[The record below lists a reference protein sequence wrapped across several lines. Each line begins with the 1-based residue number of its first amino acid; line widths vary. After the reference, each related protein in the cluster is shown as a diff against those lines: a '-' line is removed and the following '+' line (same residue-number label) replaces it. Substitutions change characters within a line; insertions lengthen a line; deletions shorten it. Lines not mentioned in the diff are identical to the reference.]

1 MRTPR
6 YSLRFALPVGLAVAV
21 VAMLLTSFLLSW
33 VTERQTVLEHQTADA
48 VLTAEHMARTAERG
62 LGSQREQVAADLAV
76 ASTDPALVVLAVL
89 DPTGQVDMAQR
100 FSWHGQAA
108 IAVIPGFDMARFRRA
123 MAGNLPDV
131 EASLENAR
139 ITVLTHYN
147 MPVGDQELRSTQR
160 GVVYVE
166 YDIRPDFDQVLW
178 HAQRRL
184 LPELLIACALICG
197 VYIVLKRRVIRPIR
211 ALELAAGQFAEA
223 GAVLEPV
230 RESGPREVQRLAL
243 GFNSM
248 MQRVTLAQQ
257 KVVASQARMEGIIE
271 AAMDAIITV
280 DQQHRIVVMN
290 RAALDLFGYT
300 LDEVL
305 GQSVE
310 TLIPLHQ
317 RARHAQDVEKF
328 VATGVT
334 RRTMSHH
341 SVVRGLR
348 KDGSEFPAEASI
360 SHLVVDGEHLLTVI
374 MRDVTEREQAEQAIR
389 SLNASLE
396 TQVAQRTASLE
407 AALQKLSEEQQKLT
421 LAHAQ
426 QRAIFEMATVGIVL
440 LVDRIIVQCNR
451 NLEELFGYEPGGL
464 IGQSPRSWYLDDE
477 SFHSMGRELEA
488 MEKGG
493 LLQKTEMR
501 MVRKDGSLFWARIS
515 ARMFDTPEYGNAVLG
530 VLEDITPAYE
540 AAQAIEHARVQ
551 AEEANRAK
559 SSFLANM
566 SHEIRTPMNAIMGMS
581 YLALKTE
588 LSERQRGYLKKIQ
601 TSSQHLLGIIND
613 ILDYSKIEA
622 GKLDIEHIDFE
633 LDKVLENVAS
643 LVGDKAASKG
653 LELVFNVDSK
663 VPLHLIG
670 DPLRLGQILVNY
682 TNNAVKFTERGEIDV
697 LVRVQEDTEQHV
709 TLHFSVR
716 DTGIGVTDEQLAVL
730 FQSFQQADASTTR
743 KFGGTGLGLAISRQ
757 LAHMMDGEVGV
768 ESKIGEGSTFW
779 FTAKLE
785 KSSVTGRARV
795 LRSELYGKR
804 VLVVDDNENARLLL
818 QSMLQDLNL
827 QAEST
832 SSGPSALDL
841 VYKAD
846 YEGRP
851 FEILFVDWQMPG
863 MNGVDLARRV
873 KVLPLAQQPLL
884 VLVTGYGREEVL
896 NSAEGAGIPTVLVK
910 PVSASMLFDCVVRE
924 LNGSQGPL
932 PPEPTGRDH
941 SATDVSQIRGARV
954 LLVEDNELN
963 QEVATELLRGAGL
976 VVELACDGREA
987 LDKVQSSHFDLV
999 LMDMQMPVMDG
1010 LTATRILRSMP
1021 EYATLPIVAMTANAM
1036 LADREACLAA
1046 GMNDHLAKPIEPE
1059 DLFASLLHWIA
1070 PRATPQPLPEP
1081 SAAAPVSAEALPV
1094 VAGLDTAT
1102 GLRRV
1107 MGNRTLYL
1115 SLLRKFVQGQGEV
1128 VPHIRR
1134 AMEVRDQPLALRLAH
1149 TLKSVAGNIGLT
1161 QVQLAAE
1168 SLELSLRGLDAV
1180 AQGAELM
1187 ALEEV
1192 LAPSL
1197 QGLRAALQPAP
1208 EVAAATGVVSPEAL
1222 QRVCQELRRLV
1233 EDDDMEAIEV
1243 ARRHEP
1249 LLRAAC
1255 LEDFARLDAAL
1266 QAFDFEAA
1274 AAIIQQAMDN
1284 GAHGLH
1290 QPEASPP

>member
-1 MRTPR
+1 MHTNRFT
-6 YSLRFALPVGLAVAV
+6 LRFALPVGLAAAV
-21 VAMLLTSFLLSW
+21 VAMLMTSFFISW
-33 VTERQTVLEHQTADA
+33 ANEREAVMEHQTADA
-48 VLTAEHMARTAERG
+48 ILAAEHMARAAERG
-62 LGSQREQVAADLAV
+62 LQNAREQVGADLAV
-76 ASTDPALVVLAVL
+76 ASTEPAMVVMAVL
-89 DPTGQVDMAQR
+89 DPQGQVDLAQR
-100 FSWHGQAA
+100 FSWRGQMAG
-108 IAVIPGFDMARFRRA
+108 AVIPGFDQARFQRA
-123 MAGNLPDV
+123 VASNLPDV
-131 EASLENAR
+131 DASMDDAR
-139 ITVLTHYN
+139 VTVMTHYN
-147 MPVGDQELRSTQR
+147 LPVGEQELRSTQR
-160 GVVYVE
+160 GAIYVE
-166 YDIRPDFDQVLW
+166 YDIQPDFDRVLW
-178 HAQRRL
+178 NAQRRL
-184 LPELLIACALICG
+184 LPEVLIACALIFG
-197 VYIVLKRRVIRPIR
+197 VYMVLKRRVIRPIR
-211 ALELAAGQFAEA
+211 ALELAAAQFAEA
-223 GAVLEPV
+223 GAALEPV
-230 RESGPREVQRLAL
+230 EESGPSEVRRLAQ

-248 MQRVTLAQQ
+248 MQRVSLAQQ
-257 KVVASQARMEGIIE
+257 TVLASQARMEGIIE

-290 RAALDLFGYT
+290 RAALDLFGYP
-300 LDEVL
+300 LEEVL

-310 TLIPLHQ
+310 TLIPMPQ
-317 RARHAQDVEKF
+317 RSRHAQDVEKF

-374 MRDVTEREQAEQAIR
+374 MRDVTERERAEQAIR
-389 SLNASLE
+389 TLNTNLE
-396 TQVAQRTASLE
+396 SQVTQRTASLE
-407 AALQKLSEEQQKLT
+407 AALQTLSVEQQKLT

-440 LVDRIIVQCNR
+440 LVERVIVQCNR
-451 NLEELFGYEPGGL
+451 NLEELFGEAPGGL
-464 IGQSPRSWYLDDE
+464 IGQTTRSWYLDED
-477 SFHSMGRELEA
+477 SFRSMGREIDALQEG
-488 MEKGG
+488 E

-515 ARMFDTPEYGNAVLG
+515 ARMLHTPEYGSAVLG
-530 VLEDITPAYE
+530 VLEDISPAHE
-540 AAQAIEHARVQ
+540 AAQAIEHARIQ
-551 AEEANRAK
+551 AEEANQAK

-653 LELVFNVDSK
+653 LELVFSVDPK
-663 VPLHLIG
+663 VPLHLMG

-682 TNNAVKFTERGEIDV
+682 TNNAVKFTEQGEIDV
-697 LVRVQEDTEQHV
+697 LVRVQEDSGTHV

-716 DTGIGVTDEQLAVL
+716 DTGIGVTEDQLAVL

-743 KFGGTGLGLAISRQ
+743 RFGGTGLGLAISRQ
-757 LAHMMDGEVGV
+757 LAHMMDGQVGV

-804 VLVVDDNENARLLL
+804 VLVVDDNENARVLL

-832 SSGPSALDL
+832 SSGPLALDL

-873 KVLPLAQQPLL
+873 KVLPLAHQPLL

-924 LNGSQGPL
+924 LNGSPGQAL
-932 PPEPTGRDH
+932 PEPTGRDH
-941 SATDVSQIRGARV
+941 SATDLSQIRGARV

-987 LDKVQSSHFDLV
+987 LDKVQSTAFDLV

-1059 DLFASLLHWIA
+1059 NLFASLLQWIA
-1070 PRATPQPLPEP
+1070 PRAAPQPLPELP
-1081 SAAAPVSAEALPV
+1081 VQPESAVALPV
-1094 VAGLDTAT
+1094 VVGLDTAT

-1115 SLLRKFVQGQGEV
+1115 SLLRKFVHGQSEV
-1128 VPHIRR
+1128 VAHIRR
-1134 AMEVRDQPLALRLAH
+1134 ALEVRDQPLALRLAH
-1149 TLKSVAGNIGLT
+1149 TLKSVSGNIGLT

-1168 SLELSLRGLDAV
+1168 SLEQSLRGLDAAV
-1180 AQGAELM
+1180 QAAELL
-1187 ALEEV
+1187 AVDEV

-1197 QGLRAALQPAP
+1197 QGLRAALQPEP
-1208 EVAAATGVVSPEAL
+1208 EVAAAGGVVTPEAL
-1222 QRVCQELRRLV
+1222 QRICQELRRLI

-1255 LEDFARLDAAL
+1255 AEDFARLDAAL
-1266 QAFDFEAA
+1266 QTYDFEAA
-1274 AAIIQQAMDN
+1274 AAIIQQAMDS

-1290 QPEASPP
+1290 PPEDLPP

>member
-33 VTERQTVLEHQTADA
+33 VTERQSVLEHQTADA

-62 LGSQREQVAADLAV
+62 LGSQREQVASDLAV

-131 EASLENAR
+131 EASLDDAR

-230 RESGPREVQRLAL
+230 RESGPREVQRLAR

-374 MRDVTEREQAEQAIR
+374 MRDVTEREQAEHSIR
-389 SLNASLE
+389 SLNAGLE

-421 LAHAQ
+421 VAHAQ
-426 QRAIFEMATVGIVL
+426 QRDIFEMVTVGIVL
-440 LVDRIIVQCNR
+440 MVNRVIVQCNR
-451 NLEELFGYEPGGL
+451 NLEELFGYAPGEL
-464 IGQSPRSWYLDDE
+464 IGQSPRNWYLEEE
-477 SFHSMGRELEA
+477 SFHAMGRELDALKE
-488 MEKGG
+488 GG
-493 LLQKTEMR
+493 YMQKTEVR
-501 MVRKDGSLFWARIS
+501 MVRKDGSLFWARVS
-515 ARMFDTPEYGNAVLG
+515 ARMFDTPEFSNAVLG

-588 LSERQRGYLKKIQ
+588 LSERQRGYLRKIQ

-653 LELVFNVDSK
+653 LELVFNVDPK

-697 LVRVQEDTEQHV
+697 LVRVQEDSDQHV
-709 TLHFSVR
+709 LLHFSVR
-716 DTGIGVTDEQLAVL
+716 DTGIGVTDEQLEVL

-743 KFGGTGLGLAISRQ
+743 RFGGTGLGLAISRQ

-804 VLVVDDNENARLLL
+804 VLVVDDNDNARLLL

-832 SSGPSALDL
+832 SSGPSALDM

-863 MNGVDLARRV
+863 MNGVDFARRV
-873 KVLPLAQQPLL
+873 KLLPLAQQPVP

-924 LNGSQGPL
+924 LNGPHAL
-932 PPEPTGRDH
+932 PSHEPAGQEH
-941 SATDVSQIRGARV
+941 SATDLSQIRGARV

-976 VVELACDGREA
+976 VVELASDGRAA
-987 LDKVQSSHFDLV
+987 LDKVQSAPFDLV

-1021 EYATLPIVAMTANAM
+1021 DYARLPIVAMTANAM

-1059 DLFASLLHWIA
+1059 DLFASLLQWIT
-1070 PRATPQPLPEP
+1070 PRDTQHATP
-1081 SAAAPVSAEALPV
+1081 ALPV
-1094 VAGLDTAT
+1094 QQDTAEELPSVPGLDTAT
-1102 GLRRV
+1102 GLRRL

-1115 SLLRKFVQGQGEV
+1115 SLLRKFVQGQGDV
-1128 VPHIRR
+1128 AAQIRQ
-1134 AMEVRDQPLALRLAH
+1134 ALEVRDRKLAQRLAH

-1168 SLELSLRGLDAV
+1168 SLELSLRGVDAV
-1180 AQGAELM
+1180 VQSAELL

-1197 QGLRAALQPAP
+1197 QGLQAALKPAP
-1208 EVAAATGVVSPEAL
+1208 AVPAASGAVPPEAL
-1222 QRVCQELRRLV
+1222 YRVCLELRRLL

-1249 LLRAAC
+1249 MLRAAC
-1255 LEDFARLDAAL
+1255 AGDFERLDAAL
-1266 QAFDFEAA
+1266 QSFDFEAA
-1274 AAIIQQAMDN
+1274 AAIIQQAMDA
-1284 GAHGLH
+1284 GTHGITRPEDF
-1290 QPEASPP
+1290 QP